1 MNQACAH
8 CKECSCLSKWL
19 SFCFHRK
26 FYDKRCEIPCWYCK
40 GKCANCFT
48 TCPADKS
55 EYCSDACCETHK
67 SSPHIFSSL
76 PEGFVVNRSFK
87 VSECSLVTLP
97 SGHRQLL
104 HTAGSSSSPD
114 GTIVSEMTIILCIG
128 EENTYPYLPNRPYVL
143 FQDYKPKRNRLA
155 NVGFFIS
162 PNDLSI
168 QEPMCAD
175 DMAGQLFVDN
185 LKSEMYNIPVGIK
198 EALKRR
204 GFADMST
211 FLQECRRYVWHSIYV
226 VHVYLCRSKLLL

>member
-1 MNQACAH
+1 MA
-8 CKECSCLSKWL
+8 LFRL
-19 SFCFHRK
+19 HRK

-55 EYCSDACCETHK
+55 EYCSDACREMHK
-67 SSPHIFSSL
+67 SCPHVFSSL
-76 PEGFVVNRSFK
+76 PEDFVVNRSFK
-87 VSECSLVTLP
+87 VSERSLVTLP

-175 DMAGQLFVDN
+175 DMAGQLFVDQ

-198 EALKRR
+198 EALRRR

-211 FLQECRRYVWHSIYV
+211 FLQECRRYVWHSIYL